1 MVGRHI
7 VLHKTLKDGND
18 LEEWMPTFK
27 TCAMANDWNAK
38 AKSKSPMQPFR
49 GTSNGV
55 LQRCLQIMKIS
66 IVKVLKKTFQCDGT
80 CFVEKRKLEKSYR
93 TLLLKK
99 QTLLHHFIEGLPTE
113 VARLICTSSE
123 ILVRMN
129 ILSTSTCTIILSRFY
144 ILTPMDYSPWSEREI
159 LAKLKS

>member
-1 MVGRHI
+1 MVDRHI

-27 TCAMANDWNAK
+27 TCAIMIGMLKLSQN
-38 AKSKSPMQPFR
+38 
-49 GTSNGV
+49 
-55 LQRCLQIMKIS
+55 LQCNLLEEIGLQIMKIS

-93 TLLLKK
+93 TLLLKE

-113 VARLICTSSE
+113 WQ
-123 ILVRMN
+123 
-129 ILSTSTCTIILSRFY
+129 
-144 ILTPMDYSPWSEREI
+144 D
-159 LAKLKS
+159 

>member
-1 MVGRHI
+1 MVDKWLILDRHI
-7 VLHKTLKDGND
+7 MLHKTLKDGND
-18 LEEWMPTFK
+18 LEEWMPMFK
-27 TCAMANDWNAK
+27 TCAMANDWNAE

-55 LQRCLQIMKIS
+55 RCLQIMNRS

-99 QTLLHHFIEGLPTE
+99 RGTYG
-113 VARLICTSSE
+113 AR
-123 ILVRMN
+123 
-129 ILSTSTCTIILSRFY
+129 SR
-144 ILTPMDYSPWSEREI
+144 RQ
-159 LAKLKS
+159 